1 MGGQYQHFGN
11 LHVFWSVGS
20 IDSHVSNIIA
30 SQRFDAFIDCGGTV
44 AVSVEAD
51 IAEVSLH

>member
-1 MGGQYQHFGN
+1 MGGQDEHLGYLNMLRSISCIDGN
-11 LHVFWSVGS
+11 VG
-20 IDSHVSNIIA
+20 DVIA